1 MSTNPYAQPA
11 EGVAAPAASPEQ
23 QKMADYD
30 LAIGPNRD
38 YYLPKFED
46 LDKGASQLGWH
57 WPAFFV
63 TSWWFLYRKMY
74 GVGVLN
80 LFSPLIALI
89 IFGIFAAVADPS
101 PTVAVVVGLLLLAA
115 PSFLLAMYAN
125 ALYWRHIKKVI
136 RNVPSTFANQPDKR
150 VARIERNG
158 GTGVG
163 PMIGV
168 MLGVGFLGIGFLGI
182 LAAIAIPAYQDYTI
196 RAQVTEGLNLAG
208 SVKAEVAEFYAQNQ
222 RWPNQEDLVDHLVSG
237 KYVESVAVVSGSV
250 VITYGEAANQN
261 IKGQALALHPSA
273 DQSGDIFW
281 ACGNASTPDGLMS
294 SEGPSGSD
302 VPDKYLPSAC
312 RSGT

>member
-11 EGVAAPAASPEQ
+11 EGAAALAASPEQ
-23 QKMADYD
+23 KQMADYE
-30 LAIGPNRD
+30 LAVGPNNG
-38 YYLPKFED
+38 YYVPKFEEYE
-46 LDKGASQLGWH
+46 KGGSQLSWH

-63 TSWWFLYRKMY
+63 TSWWYLYRKMY
-74 GVGVLN
+74 GLGVLN
-80 LFSPLIALI
+80 LFVPLIALVVAGIVGGVTQSPAVSI
-89 IFGIFAAVADPS
+89 I
-101 PTVAVVVGLLLLAA
+101 VGFLLLVA
-115 PSFLLAMYAN
+115 PSFLLSMYAS
-125 ALYWRHIKKVI
+125 ALYWRHVKKVI
-136 RNVPSTFANQPDKR
+136 RNVPSAFANQPDKR
-150 VARIERNG
+150 AARIERNG

-168 MLGVGFLGIGFLGI
+168 MLGVGFVGIGFIGI

-196 RAQVTEGLNLAG
+196 RSQVTEGLNLA
-208 SVKAEVAEFYAQNQ
+208 STVKADVAEFYAQNQ
-222 RWPNQEDLVDHLVSG
+222 RWPNQDDLVDQLVSG
-237 KYVESVAVVSGSV
+237 KYVESVVVVSGSV
-250 VITYGEAANQN
+250 VITYGEAANPT

-281 ACGNASTPDGLMS
+281 ACGNASTPHGLTA